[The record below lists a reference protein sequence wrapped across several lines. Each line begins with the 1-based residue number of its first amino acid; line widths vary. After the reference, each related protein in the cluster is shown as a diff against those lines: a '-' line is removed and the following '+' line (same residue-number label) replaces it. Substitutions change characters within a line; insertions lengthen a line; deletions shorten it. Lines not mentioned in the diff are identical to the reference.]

1 MVIALS
7 IINSFLIHQLLGHL
21 LQVARKVADA
31 EKLDEGYRV
40 GEYWYNIITSPVAIY
55 FLAVIR

>member
-1 MVIALS
+1 MFIVYYLIS
-7 IINSFLIHQLLGHL
+7 IDKIQHQLLGHL

-40 GEYWYNIITSPVAIY
+40 GEWQVAHGKGIII
-55 FLAVIR
+55 